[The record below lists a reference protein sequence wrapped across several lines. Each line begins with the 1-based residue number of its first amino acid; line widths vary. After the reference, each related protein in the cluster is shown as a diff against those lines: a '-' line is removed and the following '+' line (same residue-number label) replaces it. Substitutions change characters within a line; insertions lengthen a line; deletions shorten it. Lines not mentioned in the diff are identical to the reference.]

1 MLSGVNYSLSSYLGV
16 PLRRS
21 AGSRTSR
28 IAKRASER
36 TASCCSY
43 RNSSQQAG
51 NSVMGLNFDLLE
63 QLTFYG
69 SYHSNKWNQ
78 LIHFVFV
85 PSIVWSLCVWL
96 CYSGPLLPIPFDLS
110 ALPQWLSRYMVA
122 KSKAV
127 LPSSVMA
134 PSDVDPSHPCS
145 VLVFNGAAVVYAAYS
160 LYYLKLEPFAGLT
173 WSLFVGLPIWL
184 TSTAFQQQAR
194 STDFLG

>member
-1 MLSGVNYSLSSYLGV
+1 
-16 PLRRS
+16 
-21 AGSRTSR
+21 
-28 IAKRASER
+28 
-36 TASCCSY
+36 
-43 RNSSQQAG
+43 
-51 NSVMGLNFDLLE
+51 MGLNFDLLE
-63 QLTFYG
+63 QLAFYG

-110 ALPQWLSRYMVA
+110 ALPEWLS
-122 KSKAV
+122 
-127 LPSSVMA
+127 
-134 PSDVDPSHPCS
+134 S

-184 TSTAFQQQAR
+184 TSTAFQQQVPDAWTWALGIHIFSWYMQIHPGHSVLEGR
-194 STDFLG
+194 KPALLDSLVQAFSLAPLFVWFELLFLVGYRPGLYAQLQQRVQAQLDQLKQQKQK